1 MDVTKILEHD
11 HDEVE
16 QLFDKIE
23 KAEGDDRRPL
33 IDQLT
38 TSLRAHM
45 ELEESVVY
53 PAMEPVTG
61 AEEVQEGVTEHALA
75 RENLEAMLALA
86 PDEPGFGAALEAV
99 KAGVLH
105 HVEEEEGEVFPKL
118 RKEGPE
124 VLTDMATPFMTKR
137 VELGMP
143 MEADAL
149 SSAANKDELLA
160 EADSAGVADAR
171 SMTKDQL
178 AAALAERLTAA

>member
-11 HDEVE
+11 HREVE
-16 QLFDKIE
+16 RLFDEIE
-23 KAEGDDRRPL
+23 KAEGEERRAL
-33 IDQLT
+33 VDELN

-45 ELEESVVY
+45 ALEESVVY

-61 AEEVQEGVTEHALA
+61 AEEVAEGNTEHALA
-75 RENLEAMLALA
+75 RDNLDALLDLT

-99 KAGVLH
+99 KGGITH
-105 HVEEEEGEVFPKL
+105 HVEEEEDEVFPKL
-118 RKEGPE
+118 RKEGAD
-124 VLTDMATPFMTKR
+124 VLAGMATPFMTKR

-149 SSAANKDELLA
+149 ASAANKDELLA

-171 SMTKDQL
+171 SMTKDEL
-178 AAALAERLTAA
+178 AAALAERLSAA